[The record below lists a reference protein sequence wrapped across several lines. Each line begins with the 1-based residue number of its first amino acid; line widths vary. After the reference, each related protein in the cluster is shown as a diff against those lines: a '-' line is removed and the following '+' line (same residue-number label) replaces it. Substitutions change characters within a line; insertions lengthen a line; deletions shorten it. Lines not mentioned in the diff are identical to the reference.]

1 MPKYQIIFDTN
12 AGEVHAKVQ
21 IDEDEALQTV
31 LPELLSQLEEDNGVA
46 LKGWREGVGE
56 PSCTLDGQELDQT
69 LPLPRQGVRPNDV
82 LRIGIRRPPLQIRRD
97 NKVHD
102 VEYRVELHEGD
113 DIIIGRTILRF
124 HIKNQQRAL
133 NKNHTFIQRL
143 EQGRSFQQNAYKT
156 ALVGGIAG
164 LACWFLLSLITM
176 SDLALTPLSYDLTNF
191 ALLGGLIGGLL
202 VGFSDYWLGGSIVA
216 RWALVGVA
224 LGAIAGGAGGLVA
237 FYTKNVLLEKMWNG
251 DLLGDLIGWLIAG
264 ALIGTAISLRWLDSN
279 KNRLLHGLFGGM
291 FGGLLGGLAYVL
303 LSELFSGDIAQALG
317 LILTGAGITLGI
329 SLAPILLRQGVL
341 EFINSRDPGVMKK
354 YAQARKQWELHEGG
368 KYVIGSLGA
377 AHTSTMFSP
386 ELNIFIPDQ
395 MVALRHAIIIARDR
409 HYYLEPHPELKSRPA
424 SARRS

>member
-1 MPKYQIIFDTN
+1 MPKYQMIFDTN

-21 IDEDEALQTV
+21 IDEDEPLRDV

-56 PSCTLDGQELDQT
+56 PACTLDGRELDQA
-69 LPLPRQGVRPNDV
+69 LPLPQQRVSPNDV

-113 DIIIGRTILRF
+113 DIIVGRTILRF

-143 EQGRSFQQNAYKT
+143 EQGRSFQQNAYQM

-164 LACWFLLSLITM
+164 IACWFLFSLVNL
-176 SDLALTPLSYDLTNF
+176 SDLAPTALTFDLTIF
-191 ALLGGLIGGLL
+191 ALLGALIGGLM
-202 VGFSDYWLGGSIVA
+202 VGFGDYWLGGSVVA
-216 RWALVGVA
+216 RWALVGA
-224 LGAIAGGAGGLVA
+224 MLGAISGGLGGLTGFFV
-237 FYTKNVLLEKMWNG
+237 KSSLQERNNG
-251 DLLGDLIGWLIAG
+251 ELLGDLIGWLIAG
-264 ALIGTAISLRWLDSN
+264 TLIGLAISLRWVESN

-291 FGGLLGGLAYVL
+291 FGGLIGGLAYRLMPL
-303 LSELFSGDIAQALG
+303 LIADVEIAQALG

-341 EFINSRDPGVMKK
+341 EFINSRDPMTMKK
-354 YAQARKQWELHEGG
+354 YAQSRKQWEIHEGG
-368 KYVIGSLGA
+368 KYIIGSLTA
-377 AHTSTMFSP
+377 AHTSTVFAP
-386 ELNIFIPDQ
+386 ELSIFIPDQ
-395 MVALRHAIIIARDR
+395 MVALRHAIVLARDR
-409 HYYLEPHPELKSRPA
+409 HYYLEPHPELRNR
-424 SARRS
+424 SAR